1 MEKYIY
7 NEQNGLHYELAGDYY
22 LPCLTAPNM
31 PVLGI
36 WGRRRLNHLRK
47 HHQPLYTGMLLSGKL
62 GTHLEEIDRTAAQ
75 RHTLLMQQLANAAG
89 ITEDLKAADQ
99 LSWVQQMNAIDA
111 QVREIINEELIC
123 D

>member
-22 LPCLTAPNM
+22 LPCLTAPEL
-31 PVLGI
+31 PELGI
-36 WGRRRLNHLRK
+36 WGQCRLSHLLK

-75 RHTLLMQQLANAAG
+75 RHALLMQQMAYAAG
-89 ITEDLKAADQ
+89 VTEDLKAADQ
-99 LSWVQQMNAIDA
+99 LTWVQQMNAIDA
-111 QVREIINEELIC
+111 QVREIINEELIYA
-123 D
+123 

>member
-22 LPCLTAPNM
+22 LPCLTIPEL
-31 PVLGI
+31 PELGI
-36 WGRRRLNHLRK
+36 WGRCRLNHLQK

-75 RHTLLMQQLANAAG
+75 RHTMLIQQMAQAAG
-89 ITEDLKAADQ
+89 VTEELKAANQ
-99 LSWVQQMNAIDA
+99 MAWVQQMNAIDA
-111 QVREIINEELIC
+111 QVREIINEELIYA
-123 D
+123 